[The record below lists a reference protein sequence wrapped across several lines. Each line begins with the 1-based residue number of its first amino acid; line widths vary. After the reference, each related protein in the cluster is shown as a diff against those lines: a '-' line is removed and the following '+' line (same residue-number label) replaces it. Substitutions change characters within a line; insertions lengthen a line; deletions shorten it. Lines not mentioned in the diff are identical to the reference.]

1 MNPLPSCTAKVAV
14 RLAGCGCGAGSTD
27 DFTDCQA
34 AESDALSWLA
44 GRCDDGMAMTRS
56 IAMLAAIATAIE
68 KRMTCW
74 NSARRPDRS
83 RSTDGAST
91 GAVSLASCM
100 AWATA
105 LVNISESWRRA
116 GLLKGCKGGPSVGI
130 RGRQPSSFCI
140 SIVPG

>member
-1 MNPLPSCTAKVAV
+1 MRFGGGA
-14 RLAGCGCGAGSTD
+14 GCGAGSTD

-34 AESDALSWLA
+34 AESDVVSWPA
-44 GRCDDGMAMTRS
+44 GRCEAGMAMTRS
-56 IAMLAAIATAIE
+56 VAMLAAIATAIE

-74 NSARRPDRS
+74 STARRPDKS

-91 GAVSLASCM
+91 GAMSLASCM

-116 GLLKGCKGGPSVGI
+116 GLPNGCKGGPSVVI
-130 RGRQPSSFCI
+130 RGRHLLGLHERRARLLVGPSLS
-140 SIVPG
+140 SRGA